1 MRTLCPSLCPS
12 LSNDEYL
19 IIPIP
24 VQPRPVHYPGH
35 RPSSL
40 PLFKVITHQGKV
52 SFKSPQPVSRP
63 RAERS
68 NFNPIERFLVK
79 KNSLRFIGVI
89 GPCNLVNLKFVFFWR
104 LPECQTS
111 NAFPGKE
118 VILNL
123 SSGHHQTKEKDL
135 KNYFFFASLALSPEN
150 MKYFL

>member
-1 MRTLCPSLCPS
+1 MKIPRYYLFRSCERIGVSARGCQDNKVRTLCPSLCPS

-79 KNSLRFIGVI
+79 KNSRTIFCLCFHG
-89 GPCNLVNLKFVFFWR
+89 L
-104 LPECQTS
+104 
-111 NAFPGKE
+111 
-118 VILNL
+118 
-123 SSGHHQTKEKDL
+123 
-135 KNYFFFASLALSPEN
+135 
-150 MKYFL
+150 